1 MARGPGGD
9 RRTQEWLREEQL
21 RVPAFPGEGS
31 GPPYRGGGRR
41 ASSLEWGRGR
51 LGLAA
56 IRGGGEGRPETR
68 GKSPGGPHPP
78 GSLYLRPPPPA
89 SAPPRRLPRD
99 RGPGQVARQG
109 GGRPG
114 LCRLLPAEPNSSRAR
129 PGSALPVLCRRCPVT
144 TASPVTGCSQVVLF
158 ASSLQGGRKEAETG
172 REWGRRAEPRGPER
186 HRPAALSRGRQL
198 PAPLRAPRAGPGPL
212 LDEEDAAAPGDPVS
226 PGAGQGADPL
236 QVQIRR
242 HV

>member
-1 MARGPGGD
+1 MAAGGTTPGSQHRERGV
-9 RRTQEWLREEQL
+9 TTL
-21 RVPAFPGEGS
+21 
-31 GPPYRGGGRR
+31 RGGGRR
-41 ASSLEWGRGR
+41 VSSLEWGRGR

-56 IRGGGEGRPETR
+56 IRGGGGASGDSR
-68 GKSPGGPHPP
+68 KSPGGPPVP
-78 GSLYLRPPPPA
+78 STCGRPRRPPPHLDA
-89 SAPPRRLPRD
+89 SPRD
-99 RGPGQVARQG
+99 RGPGQVARQEA
-109 GGRPG
+109 GGRG
-114 LCRLLPAEPNSSRAR
+114 SAASPAGPTSGAR

-158 ASSLQGGRKEAETG
+158 ASSLQGEKKP
-172 REWGRRAEPRGPER
+172 RRGVSGDAVRSRGGPER